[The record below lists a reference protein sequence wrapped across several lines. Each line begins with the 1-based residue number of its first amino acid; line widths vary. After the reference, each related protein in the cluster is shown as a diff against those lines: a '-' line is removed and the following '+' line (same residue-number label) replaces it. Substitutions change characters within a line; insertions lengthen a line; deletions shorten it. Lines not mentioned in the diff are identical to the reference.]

1 MGERIAAAPNAS
13 PDAFI
18 ASVWD
23 HGIEKAAEL
32 VESIASFRTV
42 SDSLD
47 SQINE
52 VAWNTDVQEARNLL
66 ASHTG
71 IFRYLNGNW
80 RKARGLVGS
89 LLRDRSLPVEQQI
102 LYKLIKAQAEK
113 KKIQEGNDFGHSAFG
128 SDWRG
133 ERSDSSSLM
142 ALVEWM
148 RTLRGVG
155 AEARL
160 LASRLI
166 DRESVKLRAQQLSQL
181 LQQVRTPLDILWGAF
196 GFSPEEYFSN
206 QVSITR
212 VSLGYIEEK
221 VQNLIAID
229 EQCFR
234 VMVNPPARI
243 DERYQLITRMIELQK
258 LIAEIRAETCL

>member
-1 MGERIAAAPNAS
+1 VKELPAPNAS

-80 RKARGLVGS
+80 RKARDLLVLYCEIVRY
-89 LLRDRSLPVEQQI
+89 LLSSRSYCWI
-102 LYKLIKAQAEK
+102 
-113 KKIQEGNDFGHSAFG
+113 S
-128 SDWRG
+128 
-133 ERSDSSSLM
+133 
-142 ALVEWM
+142 
-148 RTLRGVG
+148 
-155 AEARL
+155 
-160 LASRLI
+160 
-166 DRESVKLRAQQLSQL
+166 
-181 LQQVRTPLDILWGAF
+181 
-196 GFSPEEYFSN
+196 
-206 QVSITR
+206 
-212 VSLGYIEEK
+212 
-221 VQNLIAID
+221 
-229 EQCFR
+229 
-234 VMVNPPARI
+234 
-243 DERYQLITRMIELQK
+243 
-258 LIAEIRAETCL
+258 

>member
-1 MGERIAAAPNAS
+1 M
-13 PDAFI
+13 D
-18 ASVWD
+18 
-23 HGIEKAAEL
+23 
-32 VESIASFRTV
+32 
-42 SDSLD
+42 
-47 SQINE
+47 
-52 VAWNTDVQEARNLL
+52 
-66 ASHTG
+66 
-71 IFRYLNGNW
+71 
-80 RKARGLVGS
+80 
-89 LLRDRSLPVEQQI
+89 
-102 LYKLIKAQAEK
+102 KLIKAQAEK

-234 VMVNPPARI
+234 VMVNP
-243 DERYQLITRMIELQK
+243 
-258 LIAEIRAETCL
+258 